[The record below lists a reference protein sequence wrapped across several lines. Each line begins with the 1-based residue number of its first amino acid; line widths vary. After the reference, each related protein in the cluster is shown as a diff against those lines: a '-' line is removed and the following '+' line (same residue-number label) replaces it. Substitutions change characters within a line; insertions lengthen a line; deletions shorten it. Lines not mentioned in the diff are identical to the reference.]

1 MSEIAGDNSE
11 SQGTS
16 QNIIYGD
23 PRIEAYKLGLYE
35 AAKEYLET
43 LRDSGIQPPTQSVA
57 GLSAEQLGAGAML
70 RSGLGAYEPYLYG
83 GLNTLMQGQG
93 LVRGAGMDA
102 MRGASGAMYGGLGS
116 LGQAEQTLGQAG
128 GLAAAQRGTPYQFRD
143 EAMGTLR
150 GTGGAYDPQ
159 SYQAYMDPYT
169 QEVIDAEQAEIA
181 RLGRQQ
187 ANQAAAGATSSGA
200 FGGSRAALQQT
211 EIGRNTLQQQARTGA
226 QLRSQGYQQAQQQ
239 AQQNFEQQQ
248 RRQQQQA
255 QIGSQIGLGYGQL
268 GQADVNQM
276 LAIGQAQGQLGQAR
290 GQIGQ
295 GIGALGAQI
304 GQMGGRLGAMGTQ
317 QAQFGGMLQAAN
329 LADAN
334 ALMQYG
340 ELTRGA
346 GQDVLD
352 ADYQARQRAYLQPFT
367 NLAFL
372 SDLTSDLPSSQ
383 FQMFNTPEPA
393 QPSFI
398 SQAGGLTAGI
408 AGLAN
413 AFGGGGSAPM
423 FN

>member
-1 MSEIAGDNSE
+1 MSEISGDNSG
-11 SQGTS
+11 SQ
-16 QNIIYGD
+16 
-23 PRIEAYKLGLYE
+23 
-35 AAKEYLET
+35 
-43 LRDSGIQPPTQSVA
+43 
-57 GLSAEQLGAGAML
+57 
-70 RSGLGAYEPYLYG
+70 
-83 GLNTLMQGQG
+83 
-93 LVRGAGMDA
+93 
-102 MRGASGAMYGGLGS
+102 ASGAMYGGLGS

-276 LAIGQAQGQLGQAR
+276 LA
-290 GQIGQ
+290 
-295 GIGALGAQI
+295 
-304 GQMGGRLGAMGTQ
+304 
-317 QAQFGGMLQAAN
+317 AN

-372 SDLTSDLPSSQ
+372 SDLTGDLPSSQ

>member
-35 AAKEYLET
+35 DARQYLKD
-43 LRDSGIQPPTQSVA
+43 LQASGIQPPTQSVA

-116 LGQAEQTLGQAG
+116 LGQAEALSQQ
-128 GLAAAQRGTPYQFRD
+128 QRGTPYQFRD

-187 ANQAAAGATSSGA
+187 ANQAAGAAASSGA

-268 GQADVNQM
+268 GQADVNQLIQM
-276 LAIGQAQGQLGQAR
+276 GQAR

-334 ALMQYG
+334 ALLQYG

-413 AFGGGGSAPM
+413 AFSGGGSSPM

>member
-1 MSEIAGDNSE
+1 MNTT
-11 SQGTS
+11 Q
-16 QNIIYGD
+16 QVVYGD
-23 PRIEAYKLGLYE
+23 PDIEAYKLGLYE
-35 AAKEYLET
+35 DAKTYLQD
-43 LRDSGIQPPTQSVA
+43 LQDAGIQPPTQSVA
-57 GLSAEQLGAGAML
+57 GLSSEQLGAGAML

-83 GLNTLMQGQG
+83 GLDNLMQGQG
-93 LVRGAGMDA
+93 IVRGVGMDT
-102 MRGASGAMYGGLGS
+102 MQGAAGAMYGGLGS
-116 LGQAEQTLGQAG
+116 LGQAQA
-128 GLAAAQRGTPYQFRD
+128 LSQQQRGTPYQFRD

-169 QEVIDAEQAEIA
+169 QEVIEAEQAEIA

-187 ANQAAAGATSSGA
+187 ANQAAASATSSGA
-200 FGGSRAALQQT
+200 FGGSRAALQQA
-211 EIGRNTLQQQARTGA
+211 EIGRNTLQQQARTGS
-226 QLRSQGYQQAQQQ
+226 QLRSQGYQQAQQA

-268 GQADVNQM
+268 GQADVNQLIQM
-276 LAIGQAQGQLGQAR
+276 GQAR
-290 GQIGQ
+290 GQVGQ
-295 GIGALGAQI
+295 GIGALGAQM

-340 ELTRGA
+340 DLTRSA
-346 GQDVLD
+346 AQEVLN

-372 SDLTSDLPSSQ
+372 GDMTGNLPSSQ
-383 FQMFNTPEPA
+383 FQMFSSPDPVS
-393 QPSFI
+393 PSFAQ
-398 SQAGGLTAGI
+398 QAGGLA
-408 AGLAN
+408 AGLAGVAG
-413 AFGGGGSAPM
+413 AFTGGGGM
-423 FN
+423 YG

>member
-1 MSEIAGDNSE
+1 MSEIAGDEQNDSE
-11 SQGTS
+11 FQGTS

-35 AAKEYLET
+35 DAKEYFET
-43 LRDSGIQPPTQSVA
+43 LRDSAIQPPTQSVA

-116 LGQAEQTLGQAG
+116 LGQAEALSQQH
-128 GLAAAQRGTPYQFRD
+128 RGTPYQFRD

-268 GQADVNQM
+268 GQADVNQLIQM
-276 LAIGQAQGQLGQAR
+276 GQAR

-334 ALMQYG
+334 ALLQYG

-413 AFGGGGSAPM
+413 AFGGGGSSPM